1 MKRILVPTSGLSD
14 WRRFL
19 ADPDNQWERK
29 ASAFELAVSWEIA
42 ENSALGLP
50 PQVAEALDREPAL
63 SGAKVLVALP
73 EHKVKLK
80 GRGKPS
86 QTDVWALL
94 HTAAGYV
101 SMAVEGK
108 AGEPFAQTITEWL
121 RNASDVKMER
131 LRFLCET
138 LQVGVDPPGH
148 LRYQLFHR
156 TASAILEA
164 ERFHAPIAVMMVQ
177 SFRNDDVAWEDFV
190 SFTSHLGATAVR
202 GAPAR
207 ARRDGAVTLFLG
219 WVDCNPAS
227 DGEIAGA
234 A

>member
-1 MKRILVPTSGLSD
+1 M
-14 WRRFL
+14 

-29 ASAFELAVSWEIA
+29 ASALELAVSWEIA
-42 ENSALGLP
+42 EQSARGLP
-50 PQVAEALDREPAL
+50 PQVAETLDREPSL

-86 QTDVWALL
+86 QSDVWALL
-94 HTAAGYV
+94 YAASGYV

-121 RNASDVKMER
+121 RDASDGKMER

-148 LRYQLFHR
+148 LRYQLLHR
-156 TASAILEA
+156 TVSAILEA

-177 SFRNDDVAWEDFV
+177 SFRPDDMAWKDFV
-190 SFTSHLGATAVR
+190 SFASHLGATAVR
-202 GAPAR
+202 GAPAQ
-207 ARRDGAVTLFLG
+207 ARREGAVSLFLG

-227 DGEIAGA
+227 DVEIASA
-234 A
+234 V